1 MTSIRVPDIWQLQLM
16 AVKNCVV
23 DSVPFV
29 RKIAAH
35 SLLKLYQWDPSQLD
49 SVIAI
54 LKILLREV
62 NALVFSSA
70 IIAYNEICPTRYD
83 LLTPCYRRMIDMLP
97 MMDDAAQV
105 ITLTVLMK
113 YARTQ
118 FLQPKAIDLANVDK
132 EVLKP
137 VVAKAQTKAAKK
149 EAASKATK
157 KLDGTGRTPSHI

>member
-1 MTSIRVPDIWQLQLM
+1 
-16 AVKNCVV
+16 
-23 DSVPFV
+23 
-29 RKIAAH
+29 
-35 SLLKLYQWDPSQLD
+35 
-49 SVIAI
+49 
-54 LKILLREV
+54 
-62 NALVFSSA
+62 
-70 IIAYNEICPTRYD
+70 
-83 LLTPCYRRMIDMLP
+83 
-97 MMDDAAQV
+97 
-105 ITLTVLMK
+105 MK